1 MSAAMTSAS
10 EETQPTVRPRRR
22 VAELVALLLFL
33 VVGATLAAPTLSI
46 EGAIRGRFT
55 TVLVF
60 LAFSRLAWNVHK
72 RTFLFRDYFL
82 YLAIIVAFCIW
93 VEFQ

>member
-1 MSAAMTSAS
+1 MSPEMTSAS
-10 EETQPTVRPRRR
+10 EETQPTVRSRRR
-22 VAELVALLLFL
+22 VAELVALLVFL
-33 VVGATLAAPTLSI
+33 AVGSTLAAPTLSV
-46 EGAIRGRFT
+46 EGAIRGRCT
-55 TVLVF
+55 TALMF

-93 VEFQ
+93 AEFQ